1 MFLELIA
8 TFAAG
13 AGAAGIVLLLNRMTR
28 GRLPR
33 WAMPVAAGLAMI
45 GVAVANEATWGGR
58 TVDGLPE
65 GVVVVEEIR
74 ERSWYRPWSYVAPPT
89 VRIIALDTRSIRA
102 NPDARDIVLVD
113 LYLFARWR
121 PSARVPQLIDCAA
134 EARAGVT
141 EAALADP
148 SKANWRPAGDR
159 LTEQACK
166 EKTDDP

>member
-13 AGAAGIVLLLNRMTR
+13 AGAAGVVLVLNMVTK

-33 WAMPVAAGLAMI
+33 WVMPVAAGAAMI
-45 GVAVANEATWGGR
+45 GVAIANEVSWGSR
-58 TVDGLPE
+58 TIAALPE

-74 ERSWYRPWSYVAPPT
+74 ETAWYRPWSYIVPPT
-89 VRIIALDTRSIRA
+89 VRIVALDTRSIRV
-102 NPDARDIVLVD
+102 NPGASEVVLVD

-121 PSARVPQLIDCAA
+121 PSARIPQLVDCLAG
-134 EARAGVT
+134 ARAGVT
-141 EAALADP
+141 EASLADP
-148 SKANWRPAGDR
+148 SNADWRPAGDS

-166 EKTDDP
+166 EKTDD